1 MAQTLQP
8 VNWDFLERFCQ
19 NIVCDIT
26 INLLSLRGC
35 MNLQVIE
42 FASNGFWQ

>member
-1 MAQTLQP
+1 MRLDMKNGAH
-8 VNWDFLERFCQ
+8 FGG
-19 NIVCDIT
+19 
-26 INLLSLRGC
+26 GC